1 MYSGLLQGFRLHK
14 PLFYI
19 RLQAYVNICLHPIK
33 TFFFPKWSISLE
45 CMPPYGRKDLLA
57 LLLLHHDFNII
68 QYPMWPKW
76 CHQKRKVVSGEEQV
90 TTFWWNMK
98 PNFFF
103 LWNMM
108 NRSQWDRKH
117 AIKKKMGFV
126 LTSRTLSGKI
136 NAASHLHR
144 WVARSND
151 SLFRSY
157 SSAIIIILF
166 CINRPLQP
174 FILPRNNGPIYSA
187 SCLSHITGQ

>member
-117 AIKKKMGFV
+117 AIKKKMGFILRLCWLLELFQVKLMQRRICTDELLDRMTASFV
-126 LTSRTLSGKI
+126 LI
-136 NAASHLHR
+136 AQP
-144 WVARSND
+144 
-151 SLFRSY
+151 
-157 SSAIIIILF
+157 SS
-166 CINRPLQP
+166 
-174 FILPRNNGPIYSA
+174 
-187 SCLSHITGQ
+187 